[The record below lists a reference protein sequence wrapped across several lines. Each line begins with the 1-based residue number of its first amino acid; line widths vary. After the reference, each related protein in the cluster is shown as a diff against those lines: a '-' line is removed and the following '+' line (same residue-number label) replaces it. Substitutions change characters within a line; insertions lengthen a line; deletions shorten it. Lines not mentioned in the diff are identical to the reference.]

1 MGKYGLFKRIKLMD
15 RNEVK
20 IWDLLNKDFNT
31 TILNMIKMLKENMEK
46 KTKENQEENV
56 IKMFWTSINKLLKRT
71 K

>member
-31 TILNMIKMLKENMEK
+31 AILNMIKMLKENMEK
-46 KTKENQEENV
+46 KN
-56 IKMFWTSINKLLKRT
+56 
-71 K
+71 